1 MCIHEIKILF
11 TVEQNIFDLPVALWA
26 ITQSQRKRADKYS
39 TLSRKP
45 RATVATSRTPRGVGE
60 NTKF

>member
-11 TVEQNIFDLPVALWA
+11 AVEQKIFDLPVVLWA

-45 RATVATSRTPRGVGE
+45 RVIVATSTY
-60 NTKF
+60 F